1 MAFPLMPAR
10 LCIHILCDNRMAS
23 KDIEVFRAEDWNAET
38 EEILLLR
45 VHELIRAIRHVGMT
59 LHLDLNIGVT
69 DPMTASR
76 IIGDLRWDSATI
88 NSHKLSVREI
98 EVLGLIML
106 GYTNKDIAEKLFIS
120 FETVRSHR
128 KNILLKTGA
137 KNTAALVNYYHQTFF
152 EK

>member
-1 MAFPLMPAR
+1 MPAR
-10 LCIHILCDNRMAS
+10 LCVHILSDGRTVN
-23 KDIEVFRAEDWNAET
+23 KDVEIYRAEDWNAET
-38 EEILLLR
+38 EENLLQR
-45 VHELIRAIRHVGMT
+45 VRDLIRAIRPVGAT

-69 DPMTASR
+69 DPVTASR
-76 IIGDLRWDSATI
+76 IVGEMRWESVTI
-88 NSHKLSVREI
+88 NNHNLSVREI

-137 KNTAALVNYYHQTFF
+137 KNTASLVNYYHQTFF

>member
-1 MAFPLMPAR
+1 MPAR
-10 LCIHILCDNRMAS
+10 LCIHILTGP
-23 KDIEVFRAEDWNAET
+23 KTEKQEVEIYRAEHWNAET
-38 EEILLLR
+38 EELLLQR
-45 VHELIRAIRHVGMT
+45 VHELIRALRHIGET

-69 DPMTASR
+69 DTIAASR
-76 IIGDLRWDSATI
+76 IV
-88 NSHKLSVREI
+88 NSKRSNTVVLNNHKLSVREI

-120 FETVRSHR
+120 FETVKSHR
-128 KNILLKTGA
+128 KNILMKTGA